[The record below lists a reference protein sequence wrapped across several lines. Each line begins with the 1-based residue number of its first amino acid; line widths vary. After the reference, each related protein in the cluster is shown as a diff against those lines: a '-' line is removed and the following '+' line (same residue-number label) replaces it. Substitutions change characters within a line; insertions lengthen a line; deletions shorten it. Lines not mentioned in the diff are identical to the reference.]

1 MPDEVDLEM
10 DRITDD
16 QLWPRC
22 LDSEPETE
30 CEPTVVRVVRV
41 FHERQK
47 AVHVPHEQRCCSAV
61 RAARGRGE
69 GNPKEGKAKAEPEL
83 KKGGLKRRQTDA
95 EQLYERVL
103 KHRTCRWRK
112 EKRKR
117 ASKDN
122 NCLQTLGCRWNEQG
136 KALGRMGIG

>member
-1 MPDEVDLEM
+1 MSQQSSELCACF
-10 DRITDD
+10 TNAKK
-16 QLWPRC
+16 LCTC
-22 LDSEPETE
+22 LTN
-30 CEPTVVRVVRV
+30 TGAAQQFGR
-41 FHERQK
+41 HGAAERATRKK
-47 AVHVPHEQRCCSAV
+47 ARRRLSQNS
-61 RAARGRGE
+61 
-69 GNPKEGKAKAEPEL
+69 